1 MSLTASQH
9 RHTYLAYTHH
19 SLQILESPCCLLSFP
34 KARLYLEEYT
44 FRTNS
49 QCSYNQLFDRVWSS
63 LFMILI
69 LPSDVFFLQLNFHLR
84 ILCIILKCF
93 YHIQPVNTILA
104 VSQKNKKRLCPYKFA
119 KMAIPQHLSPSQLSP
134 IASPCLHIQILFSFF
149 I

>member
-9 RHTYLAYTHH
+9 RHTYLAYTHY

-63 LFMILI
+63 RFMILI

-104 VSQKNKKRLCPYKFA
+104 VSQKTKKDFVLINVLKWPFLNIFPLPNFSHSLS
-119 KMAIPQHLSPSQLSP
+119 MSPHL
-134 IASPCLHIQILFSFF
+134 
-149 I
+149 